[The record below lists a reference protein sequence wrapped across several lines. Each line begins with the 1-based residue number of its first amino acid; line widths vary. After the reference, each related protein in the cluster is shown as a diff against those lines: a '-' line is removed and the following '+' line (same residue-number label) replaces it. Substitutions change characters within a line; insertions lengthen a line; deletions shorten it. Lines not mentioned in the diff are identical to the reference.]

1 MFALLV
7 TLLTPAFA
15 CGDKPCDGACA
26 MPAAGETAAAPIP
39 AGSTVATLKVTG
51 MHCGACAEKVTA
63 ALKGVPGVTVANV
76 SVEKGQA
83 EVGYDA
89 SKTNVDA
96 LVKAVNTQ
104 TSFTAAKL

>member
-1 MFALLV
+1 MFVLLLSLV
-7 TLLTPAFA
+7 APAFA
-15 CGDKPCDGACA
+15 CGDKPCDGNCP
-26 MPAAGETAAAPIP
+26 MPASTETAAAPMP
-39 AGSTVATLKVTG
+39 AGSTVARLKVTG

-63 ALKGVPGVTVANV
+63 ALKGVSGVTVANV
-76 SVEKGQA
+76 SVEKGEA

-104 TSFTAAKL
+104 TKFTAAKL